1 MIDKLYDSGCF
12 DYQRFILS
20 NLKGLSLTNDEAV
33 VLIKILDCYRTSDVF
48 DVIKLRESILIRKD
62 KFENALSSLIDKNY
76 YNIYLKEIDEVQTEV
91 ITVEGFFKK
100 VEDLLN
106 DKVVINEDSVKDV
119 LAIVKERLGR
129 ILSGTDVEIIT
140 SLVNDERYTKDD
152 FISALDRLEN
162 KHISTIRALA
172 TELERGRTTPK
183 ASKTKKKE
191 PDALDNF
198 IAQLK
203 KN

>member
-1 MIDKLYDSGCF
+1 MIDKLYSGGYF
-12 DYQRFILS
+12 DYQKFILS
-20 NLKGLSLTNDEAV
+20 NLKDLSLTSDEAI
-33 VLIKILDCYRTSDVF
+33 VLIKILDCYKTSDVF
-48 DVIKLRESILIRKD
+48 DVLKIKESILIRKD
-62 KFENALSSLIDKNY
+62 RFENALSSLIDKNY
-76 YNIYLKEIDEVQTEV
+76 YSNYLREIDGVQTEV

-106 DKVVINEDSVKDV
+106 DKVVINEDSVKDI

-152 FISALDRLEN
+152 FKNALDRLEQRN
-162 KHISTIRALA
+162 ISTIRALA
-172 TELERGRTTPK
+172 NELEKGRSIPNTNK
-183 ASKTKKKE
+183 AKRKE

>member
-106 DKVVINEDSVKDV
+106 DKVVINEDSVKDI

-172 TELERGRTTPK
+172 NELERGRTTPK